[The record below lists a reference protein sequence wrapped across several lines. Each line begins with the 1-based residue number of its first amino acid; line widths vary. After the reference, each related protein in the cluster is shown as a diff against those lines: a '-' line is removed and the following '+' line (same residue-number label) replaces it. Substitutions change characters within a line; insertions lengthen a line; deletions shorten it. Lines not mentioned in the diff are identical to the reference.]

1 VLDRLRLLNRGWQR
15 MSRLYLSVLLGTI
28 LLPSVAFGD
37 VVIDR
42 FEAAPDCILPD
53 PRAHILSYH
62 VSGGVTR
69 VRIDALHRGG
79 RVRTFYSTPSG
90 GSPSFGAS
98 GVQDP
103 GATSDVE
110 SYSLVVTGEGGAEVR
125 RVVSFRYR
133 RAQFELVPPAS
144 HTRITFGSGRVALY
158 QSLANVANVDS
169 LSCSFKF
176 DAPIGGESGRAGTA
190 RIAPAIGPS
199 GGHVAVCEIR
209 WRSVRKANAGGTVE
223 WTARVTDPCTQGR
236 IVRTARIN
244 PIH

>member
-15 MSRLYLSVLLGTI
+15 MNRLYLSVLLGTI
-28 LLPSVAFGD
+28 LLPSVALGD

-42 FEAAPDCILPD
+42 FVAVPDCIFPD
-53 PRAHILSYH
+53 PRARILSYQ

-79 RVRTFYSTPSG
+79 RVRTFHSTPG
-90 GSPSFGAS
+90 YGSPSFGAS

-110 SYSLVVTGEGGAEVR
+110 SYSLVVTGEGGVEVR
-125 RVVSFRYR
+125 RVLPFRYR
-133 RAQFELVPPAS
+133 HARFELVPPAS
-144 HTRITFGSGRVALY
+144 HTRITSGSGRVALY
-158 QSLANVANVDS
+158 QSLANVADVDS

-176 DAPIGGESGRAGTA
+176 DAPISGESGRAGTA

-199 GGHVAVCEIR
+199 GGQVAVCEVH
-209 WRSVRKANAGGTVE
+209 WSSVRKAKAGGTVE
-223 WTARVTDPCTQGR
+223 WTARVTDQCTQGR
-236 IVRTARIN
+236 ITRTARIN